1 MKNSLKQIKEKPK
14 SNQDIL
20 RQNILISRRCFLQ
33 GEWIIAFVK
42 CLNNNNNS
50 NNNDSNKSNF
60 LFFQKDINII
70 TFLMY
75 LIYVVCFRCGNY
87 YNLV

>member
-60 LFFQKDINII
+60 LFFQKK
-70 TFLMY
+70 Y
-75 LIYVVCFRCGNY
+75 KY
-87 YNLV
+87 YNIFNVFNICSMF

>member
-33 GEWIIAFVK
+33 GDWILAFVK
-42 CLNNNNNS
+42 YAS
-50 NNNDSNKSNF
+50 TTTTATKATSY
-60 LFFQKDINII
+60 FFKRNINII

-75 LIYVVCFRCGNY
+75 LIYVDVLDAVTIIISFE
-87 YNLV
+87 